1 MVDLKKY
8 VQSGGTKKMKKSLL
22 ILGALAAMS
31 MIFMGCPNST
41 QTSDPTE
48 ALEDKVIW
56 SSDAGE
62 TFTSSGYST
71 ALSLDAVEDL
81 TGYKY
86 LNVEFSATGNVSGQN
101 VIVQPMSEQNGGG
114 HPQGNILQG
123 GAVAKGTFQTK
134 FGTNYG
140 SYHHWTAGADITITD
155 NELGSIQLYIQETT
169 NWGTVDGV
177 DITVYKVTAT
187 NTAL

>member
-1 MVDLKKY
+1 
-8 VQSGGTKKMKKSLL
+8 MKKSLL

-62 TFTSSGYST
+62 TFTSEGYSI
-71 ALSLDAVEDL
+71 ALSLDEVLDL

-86 LNVEFSATGNVSGQN
+86 LNVEFEAAGNVSGQN
-101 VIVQPMSEQNGGG
+101 VIVQPMNAQNGGG

-123 GAVAKGTFQTK
+123 GAVARGTFQTK

-140 SYHHWTAGADITITD
+140 TYTDWSTGSAVEKTISD
-155 NELGSIQLYIQETT
+155 NDLGSVQLYVQETT

-177 DITVYKVTAT
+177 EITVYKVTAT

>member
-1 MVDLKKY
+1 
-8 VQSGGTKKMKKSLL
+8 MKKSLL

-62 TFTSSGYST
+62 TFTSDAYNT
-71 ALSLDAVEDL
+71 ALSLDEVLDL

-101 VIVQPMSEQNGGG
+101 VIVQPMSAQNGGG

-140 SYHHWTAGADITITD
+140 QYDDWSTGSAVKKTITD